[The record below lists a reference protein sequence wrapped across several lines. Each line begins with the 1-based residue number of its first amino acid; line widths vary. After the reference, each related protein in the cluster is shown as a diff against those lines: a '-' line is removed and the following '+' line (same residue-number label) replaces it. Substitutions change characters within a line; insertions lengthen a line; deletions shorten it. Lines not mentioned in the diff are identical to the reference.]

1 MLEAELKSKLDKDF
15 LNKEDLLTSTF
26 FGVIDLTKNIQFI
39 YKLLKTSKNISNESL
54 LESIPIEF
62 KYLEFIDFSLIFW
75 QKTSQGKPDIII
87 KLINTA
93 LNKEYFIILEIK
105 LYSGKSSFGKND
117 QLINYVKMKLNK
129 DEILSKVI
137 YLTYF
142 DGKKDVSDSINQFP
156 DGRNFLFL
164 LTWTDIY
171 KFLKIDESLISQ
183 KLASLLEKRWLIP
196 FSGFDSIKKSTT
208 KSLKLFYYQIKREY
222 IFKSLSESK
231 IKKLGPFYVRNQWDI
246 FPNISKIHES
256 CNLLLNDLDSLF
268 AKNNFESI
276 FGNIITSG
284 ISSSIN
290 SSHWHAEGL
299 FRYWKNKEYKI
310 VPAITI
316 FFHHY
321 KNLFRIPFASF
332 AILTPTSINFDP
344 NTELDKWILWE
355 YIVKYKYF
363 DTSYFKNMKEHDFT
377 SNERTFKFAS
387 IEMPLSELS
396 NLESVK
402 LYYTQL
408 GIDFVKESGD

>member
-1 MLEAELKSKLDKDF
+1 MSETNEIFSQ
-15 LNKEDLLTSTF
+15 TF
-26 FGVIDLTKNIQFI
+26 
-39 YKLLKTSKNISNESL
+39 E
-54 LESIPIEF
+54 
-62 KYLEFIDFSLIFW
+62 
-75 QKTSQGKPDIII
+75 
-87 KLINTA
+87 
-93 LNKEYFIILEIK
+93 
-105 LYSGKSSFGKND
+105 
-117 QLINYVKMKLNK
+117 
-129 DEILSKVI
+129 
-137 YLTYF
+137 
-142 DGKKDVSDSINQFP
+142 
-156 DGRNFLFL
+156 
-164 LTWTDIY
+164 
-171 KFLKIDESLISQ
+171 
-183 KLASLLEKRWLIP
+183 
-196 FSGFDSIKKSTT
+196 
-208 KSLKLFYYQIKREY
+208 
-222 IFKSLSESK
+222 
-231 IKKLGPFYVRNQWDI
+231 
-246 FPNISKIHES
+246 NISKIHES

-387 IEMPLSELS
+387 IEIPLSELS